1 MENLLRKRAMAIT
14 IAMAMI
20 MVAFLGI
27 QVQAEDNLPDPI
39 GVTVTDTFEP
49 ANDGN
54 AYALLD
60 TFEWFIPRSGLNRSN
75 VSVQFTLGSAVDM
88 DLNDGEDYFN
98 ETLDGWFYNLMEPAA
113 GLVGD
118 HDWKVEISNGTEA
131 VNETGMITIWHP
143 VLYVDTYMMETL
155 EEDTMYAWNLTE
167 AFLPEMDQADAFLT
181 FGVGSEGFPEGWTFN
196 PITDEDG
203 YPWWEVTPPENFS
216 GMAQVNVT
224 ATDSN
229 GNTAYHMFDL
239 DVSPV
244 NDAPVIH
251 EVIFEE
257 MSYMPEWVNV
267 TELLNVTGVEGNFSW
282 LVELELEEDQM
293 GVNFT
298 VNFTDLETDHM
309 NLSTDINDDIMDGI
323 EIEWDSALHQYNVT
337 IDENLNGHFL
347 VNYSV
352 MDDDLTNP
360 KDAYVWILFTVEA
373 VNDPPTGEWGT
384 GYADRID
391 VFTGEEVNVSVANLN
406 DVDGD
411 DLTVIWE
418 IDGEEVTG
426 WNEEYFL
433 YNWSTAGV
441 YNVTAHVS
449 DGTATVEIGYFHVN
463 VTVENTAPT
472 ISGDITGPVE
482 EVEEGESFDLSVSA
496 SDEQGDDLTYTWTH
510 NQNTDWEMT
519 GETITVTDL
528 EPGTYTFTVTVED
541 PEGLS
546 ATQTFSV
553 TIAEK
558 EEDDD
563 DMTVV
568 IIIIVVIVLLV
579 ILLII
584 ILVVMKGKKKEEE
597 EMPETPEMGEGMP
610 EEGGEGVE
618 GGEMPMEGYEQPM
631 GEQPMEQQM
640 PEQPEQPMGEQPME
654 QQMPEQPE
662 QPMGEEP
669 MEQQMPEQPMP
680 EQPQPPAP
688 EQPAAPQ
695 QPEQPV
701 PPQAP
706 QQPPVPPQPQ
716 PPQPPEETE

>member
-20 MVAFLGI
+20 MVAFLGMT
-27 QVQAEDNLPDPI
+27 VYAEEEPPLDKPT
-39 GVTVTDTFEP
+39 VTVTDTFAP
-49 ANDGN
+49 DNDMN
-54 AYALLD
+54 AYVGD
-60 TFEWFIPRSGLNRSN
+60 TFHFTVDGYGTGHNNENISVEIVIGPLPAETMDWNATEMVWEYNFTPDEAHVGTHMVNVTVEDMNNATNMNYTDDMSITVWEAPSVKDPYTLPVFNEDMTTTWN
-75 VSVQFTLGSAVDM
+75 VSDM
-88 DLNDGEDYFN
+88 FE
-98 ETLDGWFYNLMEPAA
+98 
-113 GLVGD
+113 
-118 HDWKVEISNGTEA
+118 
-131 VNETGMITIWHP
+131 
-143 VLYVDTYMMETL
+143 
-155 EEDTMYAWNLTE
+155 
-167 AFLPEMDQADAFLT
+167 PEMDVLGNMLT
-181 FGVGSEGFPEGWTFN
+181 IGVGSEGFPAGWTFT
-196 PITDEDG
+196 PIDHMG
-203 YPWWEVTPPENFS
+203 YTHWNVTPPENFS
-216 GMAQVNVT
+216 SWQHVNVT
-224 ATDSN
+224 AADTN
-229 GNTAYHMFDL
+229 GVMAYEMFNIS
-239 DVSPV
+239 VVGV

-251 EVIFEE
+251 EVLFED

-323 EIEWDSALHQYNVT
+323 EIEWDSALHQYNVS

-553 TIAEK
+553 TIAEE

-640 PEQPEQPMGEQPME
+640 PEQPEQPMGE
-654 QQMPEQPE
+654 
-662 QPMGEEP
+662 EP

>member
-27 QVQAEDNLPDPI
+27 QVKADVEPVPETLD
-39 GVTVTDTFEP
+39 VTVTDTFEP

-54 AYALLD
+54 AYTLLN
-60 TFEWFIPRSGLNRSN
+60 TFEWFVPGTDMNLSN
-75 VSVQFTLGSAVDM
+75 DFNVTLTVGPLGPFDLRENM
-88 DLNDGEDYFN
+88 DEMWN
-98 ETLDGWFYNLMEPAA
+98 ETRVGWVFTFAPDSPDY
-113 GLVGD
+113 VGD
-118 HDWKVEISNGTEA
+118 HEWMVEIDNGTEA
-131 VNETGMITIWHP
+131 VNDTGMITIWHP
-143 VLYVDTYMMETL
+143 VILNPAFTLPTFTEDETIPWNITDT
-155 EEDTMYAWNLTE
+155 W
-167 AFLPEMDQADAFLT
+167 LPMMDQADSYLT
-181 FGVGSEGFPEGWTFN
+181 FGFPDGVPDGWDFT
-196 PITDEDG
+196 PVMDG
-203 YPWWEVTPPENFS
+203 IYTHWHVTPPENFT
-216 GMAQVNVT
+216 GWQHVNVSAEDT
-224 ATDSN
+224 N
-229 GNTAYHMFDL
+229 GVEGGFAYNIFNL
-239 DVSPV
+239 TVEPV
-244 NDAPVIH
+244 NDPPVIH
-251 EVIFEE
+251 EVIFED

-267 TELLNVTGVEGNFSW
+267 TELLNVTGVMGNFSW

-418 IDGEEVTG
+418 IDVFTGEEVTG

-640 PEQPEQPMGEQPME
+640 PEQPME

-662 QPMGEEP
+662 QPMGEQP